1 MTPQERKVFE
11 LALEALNKLTDVFLD
26 TEGNHSEDEQK
37 AINQGNKAIDAI
49 KEALDGNLKEMS
61 YYE

>member
-61 YYE
+61 YHE